1 MLQKLIFGIAL
12 GVCVAACAHTP
23 AAPAQ
28 AKATS
33 TPPPG
38 CVYPGTATRL
48 PQSPSGCAAFGHSW
62 TQDDLKR
69 TGVGAIDAAQG
80 LQMLDPTVT
89 AHH

>member
-1 MLQKLIFGIAL
+1 MLQKLIFGIVL
-12 GVCVAACAHTP
+12 SVCVAACAHTP
-23 AAPAQ
+23 APVQ
-28 AKATS
+28 AKAS
-33 TPPPG
+33 SSPPPG

-48 PQSPSGCAAFGHSW
+48 PQPASGCAAFGRSW